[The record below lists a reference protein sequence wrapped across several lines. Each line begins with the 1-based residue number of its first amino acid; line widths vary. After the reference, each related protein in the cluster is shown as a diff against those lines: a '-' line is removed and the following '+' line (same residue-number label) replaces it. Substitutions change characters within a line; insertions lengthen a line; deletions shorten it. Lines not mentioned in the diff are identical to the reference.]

1 MKTAYILLLVGLLLI
16 LIGVLQNA
24 NLVTKQITRF
34 IFIVGL
40 IIELVGLV
48 ALFKKNKR

>member
-1 MKTAYILLLVGLLLI
+1 MKIAYVLLLAGLLLI
-16 LIGVLQNA
+16 LIGVLLNA
-24 NLVTKQITRF
+24 NLVTKQMTRF

-48 ALFKKNKR
+48 ALFKKNSK